1 MRLEGV
7 LRVEFDHRGGTPGS
21 RMRII
26 YLARA
31 LNDFEPLKTIPDE
44 DSLGAVRAPAAAL
57 RLEHRGLHVAV
68 EWWRGRS

>member
-1 MRLEGV
+1 MERPRPWVGS
-7 LRVEFDHRGGTPGS
+7 GIPGS

-57 RLEHRGLHVAV
+57 RLEPRGLHVTAG
-68 EWWRGRS
+68 WRRGRS